1 MGFFT
6 KYQEL
11 CEKNGT
17 TPTGVA
23 LKLGIS
29 RAAVNRWRNGTTPSG
44 DSLAKIAE
52 YFNVSINYL
61 VGESD
66 NRKSGVINGD
76 DIAKV
81 ALFGGDSDVTDEMW
95 DEVKRYAEYIKA
107 TKAKKSE

>member
-6 KYQEL
+6 NYQNL
-11 CEKNGT
+11 CELRGQ

-95 DEVKRYAEYIKA
+95 AEVKNYAAFVKERER
-107 TKAKKSE
+107 KK